1 MLDIFLRPQI
11 LNRQKTRIMGFKIE
25 LVMSQSFFCIRV
37 SAIFPF
43 ANVSE
48 QRKCVFSYYIIIK
61 NACLSGRFIKCGGFP
76 HLIFV
81 VANLCYNKNMKLK
94 NAFDQLNISK
104 QCRQYNL
111 SIWQCPNFLTIIMGI
126 VTMIA
131 MIGTYMIASR
141 YSNEPEMAALTV
153 IIVTIIVFII
163 GYFIV
168 NSFNY
173 LAEAN
178 RLKSEFVGIASHQL
192 RTPLSALKWAMNIL
206 MDDPFLDKGKQR
218 EYLEIIKTSN
228 ERMIKLVNDLLDV
241 SRIEQGRIDLKPEK
255 FSLAKL
261 TQEIIDEVRPL
272 AQKNNIFLTLEVQE
286 NIGEAWADPS
296 RIHLVLQNLLENAIK
311 YTESGGMVK
320 AILKNQGSYLRA
332 EIADSGVGIP
342 VAEQSRVFQKFFR
355 SDNAK
360 KNQVEGTG
368 LGLFIVKAIAEMS
381 KGKVGFESKEK
392 QGSTFW
398 FIIPIAKS

>member
-1 MLDIFLRPQI
+1 MR
-11 LNRQKTRIMGFKIE
+11 IE
-25 LVMSQSFFCIRV
+25 LVMFQSIFRIRFAV
-37 SAIFPF
+37 IFILYHNDHWLSAGAILK
-43 ANVSE
+43 
-48 QRKCVFSYYIIIK
+48 QWR
-61 NACLSGRFIKCGGFP
+61 GFP
-76 HLIFV
+76 HFIFV
-81 VANLCYNKNMKLK
+81 AGDLCYNRSMNLK
-94 NAFDQLNISK
+94 NIFDQLNIPK

-111 SIWQCPNFLTIIMGI
+111 SIWQCPNFLTIVMGI

-131 MIGTYMIASR
+131 MLGTYMIASR
-141 YSNEPEMAALTV
+141 YSDEPEMAALTV

-206 MDDPFLDKGKQR
+206 MDDASLDETKRR
-218 EYLEIIKTSN
+218 EYMEIIRTSN

-255 FSLAKL
+255 FSLVNLAKD
-261 TQEIIDEVRPL
+261 IIDEVRPL
-272 AQKNNIFLTLEVQE
+272 AQKNNISLNLEAEE
-286 NIGEAWADPS
+286 NLPDAWADSS
-296 RIHLVLQNLLENAIK
+296 RIHLVIQNLLENAIK
-311 YTESGGMVK
+311 YTGTGGAVR
-320 AILKNQGSYLRA
+320 AVLKKQGNYLRG
-332 EIADSGVGIP
+332 EIMDTGVGIP
-342 VAEQSRVFQKFFR
+342 LDELDRVFQKFFR

-368 LGLFIVKAIAEMS
+368 LGLFIVKAIVEMS
-381 KGKVGFESKEK
+381 KGKVGFETKENE
-392 QGSTFW
+392 GSAFW